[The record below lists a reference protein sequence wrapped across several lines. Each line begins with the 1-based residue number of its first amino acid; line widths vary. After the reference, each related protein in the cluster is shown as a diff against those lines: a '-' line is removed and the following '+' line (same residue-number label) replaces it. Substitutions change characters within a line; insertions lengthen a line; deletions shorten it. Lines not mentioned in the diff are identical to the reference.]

1 MSSGLIKVDF
11 DKYLKDIAIKI
22 YGDCGESELRLSFTY
37 SPNKLVMVIENPN
50 HAVDLITEYVKT
62 LSQMKFEN
70 RISYFTIS
78 YDARYLTVN
87 LTQ

>member
-1 MSSGLIKVDF
+1 MSSDLIKGDF
-11 DKYLKDIAIKI
+11 DLSPPGLGIKI
-22 YGDCGESELRLSFTY
+22 YEDCGESELRLSFTY
-37 SPNKLVMVIENPN
+37 SPNKVVMVIEDPRY
-50 HAVDLITEYVKT
+50 AVDLITEYVKM
-62 LSQMKFEN
+62 LNQMKFEN

>member
-22 YGDCGESELRLSFTY
+22 YEDCGESELRLSFTY
-37 SPNKLVMVIENPN
+37 SPNKLVMVIEDPS

-62 LSQMKFEN
+62 LNQMKFEN
-70 RISYFTIS
+70 MISYFTIS

-87 LTQ
+87 LTK

>member
-1 MSSGLIKVDF
+1 MSSSLIKVDF

-22 YGDCGESELRLSFTY
+22 YEDCGESELRLSFTY
-37 SPNKLVMVIENPN
+37 SPNKVVMVIENPS
-50 HAVDLITEYVKT
+50 HAVDMITEYVKT
-62 LSQMKFEN
+62 LNQMKFEN

>member
-1 MSSGLIKVDF
+1 MSSDLIKGDF

-22 YGDCGESELRLSFTY
+22 YEDCGESELRLSFTY
-37 SPNKLVMVIENPN
+37 SPNKVVMVIEDPRY
-50 HAVDLITEYVKT
+50 AVDLITEYVKI
-62 LSQMKFEN
+62 LNQMKFEN

-87 LTQ
+87 LTK